1 VCTICKIRSS
11 GWCEARVPLQLPRHE
26 VPHVGY
32 ELEVF
37 ETTECSFSLV
47 QPEERT
53 RGGSLIADLFEPCT
67 CIGFV
72 VLSLDSSASAEP
84 CLKEGR
90 PVGLAK
96 MKCREAVSTECWLQ
110 AGRTYLV
117 VPLNLNG
124 GAAVKATCACVSNRP
139 VVMQRRNL
147 SSSVVR
153 AAWAAYA
160 KSCPSADQ
168 REVGGAVLYQQKA
181 EGGSCVIYA
190 ENRSRGY
197 FNVDSSF
204 SGHGLRCSRGW
215 TLTNDWISP
224 GHGQILQVVVPD
236 AESDGS
242 IGWRTEQRFQM
253 TPFPPAAASHSP
265 ELPHADRGSRSSDR
279 SAVSLHIPF
288 RLS

>member
-96 MKCREAVSTECWLQ
+96 MKCREVLAS
-110 AGRTYLV
+110 
-117 VPLNLNG
+117 G
-124 GAAVKATCACVSNRP
+124 GPDILGGSSQLERRRGSEGYMCLCQQPPCGDAAAQP
-139 VVMQRRNL
+139 VVI
-147 SSSVVR
+147 
-153 AAWAAYA
+153 
-160 KSCPSADQ
+160 C
-168 REVGGAVLYQQKA
+168 G
-181 EGGSCVIYA
+181 
-190 ENRSRGY
+190 
-197 FNVDSSF
+197 
-204 SGHGLRCSRGW
+204 
-215 TLTNDWISP
+215 
-224 GHGQILQVVVPD
+224 
-236 AESDGS
+236 
-242 IGWRTEQRFQM
+242 
-253 TPFPPAAASHSP
+253 
-265 ELPHADRGSRSSDR
+265 
-279 SAVSLHIPF
+279 
-288 RLS
+288 